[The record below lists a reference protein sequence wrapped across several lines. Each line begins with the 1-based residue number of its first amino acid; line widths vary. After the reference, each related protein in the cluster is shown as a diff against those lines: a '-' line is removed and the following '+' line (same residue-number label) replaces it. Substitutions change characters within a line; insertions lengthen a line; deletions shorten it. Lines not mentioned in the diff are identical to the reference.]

1 MKFFLICLLATAFAL
16 ENGLARTPP
25 MVWMH
30 IYIIIGLDVMGEVYF
45 SFFIFYRFMC
55 EVDCVKH
62 PDECIN
68 ERLIIEQ
75 IDRIAE
81 DGYRDA
87 GYNVLYIYW
96 LCYLM
101 LVCKYWWL
109 LGVLRKRWEWKTSS

>member
-87 GYNVLYIYW
+87 GYNVLYIY
-96 LCYLM
+96 LLYYSI

-109 LGVLRKRWEWKTSS
+109 LGILWKRWEWKTSS